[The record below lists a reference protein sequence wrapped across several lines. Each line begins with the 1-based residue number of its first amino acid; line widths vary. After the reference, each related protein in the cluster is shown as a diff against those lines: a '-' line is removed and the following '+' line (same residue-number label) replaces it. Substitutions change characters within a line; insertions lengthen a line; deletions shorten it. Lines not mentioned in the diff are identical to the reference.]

1 MPIDAPTICTVNAY
15 SGRLADRVAIVTG
28 AGRGIGLGVAQRLVA
43 EGARMGRCDGGVSRT
58 GRAG

>member
-15 SGRLADRVAIVTG
+15 SDRLADRVAIVTG
-28 AGRGIGLGVAQRLVA
+28 AGRGTGLALAQCLVA
-43 EGARMGRCDGGVSRT
+43 EGARVGRCDGGVSLT